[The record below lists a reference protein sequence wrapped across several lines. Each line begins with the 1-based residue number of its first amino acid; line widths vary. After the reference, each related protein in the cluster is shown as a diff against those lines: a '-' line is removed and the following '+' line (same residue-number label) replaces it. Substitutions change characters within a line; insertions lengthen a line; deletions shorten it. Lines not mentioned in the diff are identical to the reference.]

1 MEIAICSCC
10 GYPVIF
16 RNWGEGNPHQ
26 PIHLPTGWPCWK
38 LRETGECGDPESL
51 DFEWTTPDQV
61 REPKVDEAKKLYL
74 RYERTGQMRDLLELV
89 ASELAADRADVV
101 QDLLEYVATEVTDK
115 PARSSFVKQVV
126 ASEGWQQL
134 RQRLE
139 DRGKLRRSP
148 SRRRR

>member
-1 MEIAICSCC
+1 
-10 GYPVIF
+10 
-16 RNWGEGNPHQ
+16 
-26 PIHLPTGWPCWK
+26 
-38 LRETGECGDPESL
+38 
-51 DFEWTTPDQV
+51 
-61 REPKVDEAKKLYL
+61 
-74 RYERTGQMRDLLELV
+74 MRDLLKFV

-139 DRGKLRRSP
+139 SRGKVRRSP
-148 SRRRR
+148 SRGRR